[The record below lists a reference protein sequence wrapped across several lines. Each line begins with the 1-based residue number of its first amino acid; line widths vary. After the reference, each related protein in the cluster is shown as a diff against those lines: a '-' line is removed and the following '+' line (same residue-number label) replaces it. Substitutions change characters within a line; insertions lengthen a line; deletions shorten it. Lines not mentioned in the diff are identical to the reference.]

1 MKSPTAPT
9 DWPRNH
15 GQFKM
20 QNAKCKRRR
29 LRVHFDIAPE
39 DEPAAASERRVYAA
53 EAGLASLLPPEG
65 GVPGAGSWCARRL
78 RTAGFFIFNF
88 SFLICCLLLALSTSA
103 QTLLNVDFGVG
114 EKSTKTGFA
123 ATGQATNDFWNLYHH
138 YAPKFTPGMPL
149 VADSRLDNLKLA
161 DRSDSRVS
169 IAVTNAPGVWG
180 NASGDPMF
188 DTFIFAQNGSN
199 LTATINGLEPGR
211 YHFYLYGH
219 ADPDVTGEQNSSF
232 TLRSGTNTLGPLTQ
246 LGAPGWKA
254 STPWQERYQFVVFRD
269 VLVATDQPV
278 ILEVAPGPNGVA
290 VLNGLQIISRGTSP
304 PRLLSAAPTAS
315 GAANTNLLFRSVAYG
330 GRVNDTEARFTVN
343 FEVESFATNEIAA
356 PLFEGDVALI
366 AAKLPEAL
374 RIVSSAGRSQLYCAA
389 PGTYAVT
396 LDLVAKITRA
406 EPWNQIS
413 FIGPISPIA
422 SVNAEAAE
430 SGIEMQ
436 LLSGTQLDPE
446 KKALS
451 RVSGFLG
458 ADRVLNLRWQSKTAE
473 IARRS
478 LVTVDTAAT
487 AQVTPTVIKFTTV
500 LTYEIL
506 QAAVPRL
513 TIELPGSHT
522 LTRLQGEQIRDW
534 RITPSTNS
542 TALLSVEF
550 IKPVE
555 QSYTLTLSSE
565 QTVETTPQTTTLVP
579 PQPLVVERESG
590 SFTLSADDAVVEI
603 ESAPGLR
610 QVNAPTGSLA
620 AYRFTARPF
629 RVGAKLR
636 RVEPVLKLA
645 DRITA
650 RVEEARLLV
659 NHALTLNVEKA
670 GIYNL
675 ELTPP
680 PGATVAD
687 VRGDGLDD
695 WKVADGKLKLSFAA
709 RLLGARKID
718 VQLEQAHKQFP
729 EGVTLLPLVV
739 SGATNVTLQLGAA
752 SSPGIRLKTQEL
764 DGLREVPVN
773 TLQPRTDELLAFTG
787 ERADWKLILATERLS
802 PRVVSETFNLV
813 TVGDG
818 LVGGSATIRFGFI
831 NQGVQEL
838 RVALPAH
845 WKNVEFT
852 GANIRR
858 KESAP
863 GGTNSVVWTLTLQDK
878 AWGGYTLV
886 VTYDYQFDPKAAAL
900 DLAGAHTPGVERETG
915 SLGIMTAASL
925 QLEPAAPADP
935 LQRVDESEL
944 SATDR
949 ALCTRPLLLAY
960 KYTGTNY
967 QQTVRVT
974 RFEELPVLAAV
985 ADRTEL
991 ISVITEEGQMLTQA
1005 SFMVKNNEM
1014 QAQRFTLPQGAE
1026 LWSTF
1031 VNSQPAKPERDGD
1044 DILVSLPRDANRD
1057 QAFAVDIV
1065 YKQAVDVKS
1074 SLFPRRL
1081 ELKAPLTDVPN
1092 TYAEWSL
1099 FVPMT
1104 KRLSGFGGNMTVAR
1118 GTTYGLRDAWEECL
1132 QFYWRLVERNVG
1144 IIIGGLVVG
1153 VLAALFIAA
1162 ARRGMKR
1169 AIEIMAVLAIIAL
1182 LAAMLLPAL
1191 SKAKSKAQRISA
1203 VNNLKQ
1209 IGLAARQWGIDNSDR
1224 MPASFEDMKNELG
1237 TDKITIDPNTGQ
1249 RFIWVGA
1256 GKDESDPSAILAY
1269 SPSDQNGRAV
1279 LLADGSVQQVNSE
1292 KFSEMLARDEANQ
1305 RMRQAQQPTL
1315 DSASR
1320 RSMADAMPPD
1330 AAVVDAPPPPA
1341 ATVENAGFRSRYG
1354 LVGGNR
1360 GGSGMA
1366 TNGLVTAIDPTTG
1379 LPVASPAATFGSG
1392 MIAKPTV
1399 AGVRPIRID
1408 VPRSGHQFNF
1418 TKVLNVKREPLS
1430 IRAAVMP
1437 LKTWRSLQMVLQVA
1451 MFVVGL
1457 AIFWR
1462 SWHAPQRSSFWL
1474 AVAGLLVVS
1483 GVVSLFAMWRVL
1495 GVAFIALVPVL
1506 LLLLVGYGVWW
1517 FRQYREHSGP
1527 TEPPLMTGPDSTS
1540 IATLLLLL
1548 GLFAAGPAARAGD
1561 NTRWTNSVSLVSAS
1575 YTGRVQDKVA
1585 QFDATLVVASAATNQ
1600 TLPLFG
1606 DDLAVQ
1612 SFTTTGGAKLVREGR
1627 TVSVFLPAR
1636 GAATLQLKLLGKLGG
1651 DVTKRSLTFA
1661 LPPALSSQVNV
1672 TIDEAEA
1679 DVEFPTAVSFRRTTG
1694 NGQTSV
1700 TAILGATD
1708 RFELTWTPR
1717 VKRAAEIAATV
1728 FCQNTALA
1736 TFSGGVTKLRTTLD
1750 YQVTQG
1756 ELKQLRVRLPAGQ
1769 RLLRVE
1775 GASMRTWELKPEAPG
1790 EILTV
1795 DLLKGVSPGYKLT
1808 LETERVL
1815 EALPATLGIEIPHAL
1830 DVKRETGLVA
1840 LAGGEELALTVER
1853 FAGLQQVDAEEFA
1866 RAAGGAKE
1874 GLQSAFRFLGA
1885 EFALAVRLEAVQAQ
1899 LEAVIRNDFR
1909 VGLEQLSL
1917 SAQMNYTVKKAGV
1930 FALRL
1935 ALPDGW
1941 RLDSVSG
1948 NNVQQWAERNDPG
1961 ARVLEVSLKERTLG
1975 GGQLQVT
1982 LVQNWKEVPAAL
1994 RLAGVTPLDTQKLTG
2009 YVTVTSEVGI
2019 GVRTAS
2025 FDGLV
2030 EVPYASVVGA
2040 TGATQPGS
2048 ALAFKLIATEAAA
2061 TSWQLAVTTESIEA
2075 WVRAE
2080 VYNAFTF
2087 TETLVSARALVKYDV
2102 ANAPVKEFRVRV
2114 PAGAKNVE
2122 LNGVNI
2128 RRRDQLTNDWRV
2140 ELQSK
2145 VRGDYMLTVTWEW
2158 PKDSRTNQ
2166 VELAGVE
2173 ALGVERESGS
2183 LMLAANPPLQV
2194 TEKSAGELLSK
2205 IDVGELPA
2213 WTGRAPESAVLAY
2226 RYVRPGYRLLVEARR
2241 YAEAAV
2247 LQALVDSARLTTV
2260 VADDGQMMTAA
2271 SLSVRNNGRQ
2281 HLEVELP
2288 KGATVWSAF
2297 VAGEAVRP
2305 SKRGDRLLL
2314 PLERTAASDTPVAV
2328 ELTYVGEDKFPRRSG
2343 KVALASP
2350 KFDVPLKNARWD
2362 LFLPPDYDYGD
2373 FAGSMTRTVDVGAPV
2388 VQDFSRGLYSE
2399 AETQT
2404 VTERRKAMLAE
2415 LSTVKQQLAEGKT
2428 REAVGNYNRARNPG
2442 GSKGA
2447 FASTEEVEQL
2457 GQEVRRIQGSNL
2469 IQAQNAW
2476 FYENNARLN
2485 EGTLDLGLNVQSLQR
2500 GAPAAGEAE
2509 VAGKQWEK
2517 LEAAQQ
2523 LAVAKVTPLH
2533 VNLPTRGVRYAF
2545 TQVLQTEIN
2554 KPMTI
2559 GLFAENTKT
2568 PSWLGRLAVGA
2579 GAFGLLWGLMSVVA
2593 RRPD

>member
-1 MKSPTAPT
+1 MKSTNQAAKYFPSLPLPRQVLECGSPLPLLGPALCNQVPTTKRQRAAALHDAVAPT
-9 DWPRNH
+9 
-15 GQFKM
+15 K
-20 QNAKCKRRR
+20 A
-29 LRVHFDIAPE
+29 
-39 DEPAAASERRVYAA
+39 
-53 EAGLASLLPPEG
+53 
-65 GVPGAGSWCARRL
+65 
-78 RTAGFFIFNF
+78 TAIWRP
-88 SFLICCLLLALSTSA
+88 SLICLALLFLAATSSA

-114 EKSTKTGFA
+114 EKSAKTGFA

-149 VADSRLDNLKLA
+149 VADGRLDNLKLA
-161 DRSDSRVS
+161 DHSDSKIS
-169 IAVTNAPGVWG
+169 IAVANAPGVWG
-180 NASGDPMF
+180 NASGDAMF
-188 DTFIFAQNGSN
+188 DTFIFAQNASN
-199 LTATINGLEPGR
+199 LTATITGLEPGR

-219 ADPDVTGEQNSSF
+219 ADADVTGEQNSIF

-254 STPWQERYQFVVFRD
+254 SAPWQERYQYVVFRD
-269 VLVATDQPV
+269 VVVAAGLPV

-304 PRLLSAAPTAS
+304 PRLLATAPAAAGS
-315 GAANTNLLFRSVAYG
+315 ANTNLLFRSIGYAGHVT
-330 GRVNDTEARFTVN
+330 DTEARFTVN
-343 FEVESFATNEIAA
+343 FEVESLATNEISA

-374 RIVSSAGRSQLYCAA
+374 RIVSSAGKSRLFCAA

-413 FIGPISPIA
+413 FIGPVSPIA
-422 SVNAEAAE
+422 SVNVEAAE
-430 SGIEMQ
+430 AGIEMQ

-446 KKALS
+446 KKATS

-473 IARRS
+473 VARRS

-487 AQVTPTVIKFTTV
+487 VLVTPTVIKFTTA

-513 TIELPGSHT
+513 AIELPAAHT

-534 RITPSTNS
+534 KITPSTNN

-555 QSYTLTLSSE
+555 KNHTLTLYSE
-565 QTVETTPQTTTLVP
+565 QPVETAPQTTTLVP
-579 PQPLVVERESG
+579 PQPLGVEREAG
-590 SFTLSADDAVVEI
+590 SFTLSADDAQVEI

-629 RVGAKLR
+629 SVTAKLR
-636 RVEPVLKLA
+636 RVEPVLKLV
-645 DRITA
+645 DRITT
-650 RVEEARLLV
+650 RVEESRLLV
-659 NHALTLNVEKA
+659 SHALTLNVEKA
-670 GIYNL
+670 GIYAL

-680 PGATVAD
+680 PGLVVAD
-687 VRGDGLDD
+687 VRGEGVDD
-695 WKVADGKLKLSFAA
+695 WKVAEGKLKISFAA
-709 RLLGARKID
+709 RVLGPRKLD

-729 EGVTLLPLVV
+729 ESVTILPLAVT
-739 SGATNVTLQLGAA
+739 GATNVITQIGAA

-773 TLQPRTDELLAFTG
+773 TLLPRTDELLAFTG
-787 ERADWKLILATERLS
+787 EHADWKLILATEKLS
-802 PRVVSETFNLV
+802 PRIVSEIFNLV

-818 LVGGSATIRFGFI
+818 LVGGSATIRFGII
-831 NQGVQEL
+831 NQGVQEF

-858 KESAP
+858 KESSP
-863 GGTNSVVWTLTLQDK
+863 GDTNSVVWTLTLQDK

-886 VTYDYQFDPKAAAL
+886 VTYDYQFDAKAAAL

-925 QLEPAAPADP
+925 KLEPAVPVDP
-935 LQRVDESEL
+935 LHRVDESEL
-944 SATDR
+944 SETDR
-949 ALCTRPLLLAY
+949 SLCTRPLLLAY
-960 KYTGTNY
+960 KYTGMNY

-991 ISVITEEGQMLTQA
+991 TSVITEEGQMLTQA

-1014 QAQRFTLPQGAE
+1014 QAQRFTLPPKAE

-1031 VNSQPAKPERDGD
+1031 VNGQPAKPERDGD

-1057 QAFAVDIV
+1057 QAFGVDIV
-1065 YKQAVDVKS
+1065 YKQSVDLKA

-1092 TYAEWSL
+1092 TYAEWAL
-1099 FVPMT
+1099 FVPMNQ
-1104 KRLSGFGGNMTVAR
+1104 RLSGFDGNMTVAS

-1132 QFYWRLVERNVG
+1132 QFYWRLIERNVG
-1144 IIIGGLVVG
+1144 VIILCLVVS
-1153 VLAALFIAA
+1153 VLAALIIAA

-1169 AIEIMAVLAIIAL
+1169 AIEIIAVLAIIAL
-1182 LAAMLLPAL
+1182 LGAMLLPSL
-1191 SKAKSKAQRISA
+1191 SRSKAKAQRISA

-1209 IGLAARQWGIDNSDR
+1209 IGLAARQWGLDNSDR
-1224 MPASFEDMKNELG
+1224 MPTSFEDMKNELG
-1237 TDKITIDPNTGQ
+1237 TDKITFDPNTGQ
-1249 RFIWVGA
+1249 RFVWVGA
-1256 GKDESDPSAILAY
+1256 GKDETDPSAILAY

-1292 KFSEMLARDEANQ
+1292 KFSEMLVRDEVNKRQ
-1305 RMRQAQQPTL
+1305 RQAQEQP
-1315 DSASR
+1315 AF
-1320 RSMADAMPPD
+1320 MA
-1330 AAVVDAPPPPA
+1330 
-1341 ATVENAGFRSRYG
+1341 RYG
-1354 LVGGNR
+1354 LAPGPR
-1360 GGSGMA
+1360 GGGGGGGGAMA
-1366 TNGLVTAIDPTTG
+1366 TNGLAVAIDPTTG
-1379 LPVASPAATFGSG
+1379 LPVAGPAPASIDPTTGLLVGSPPTAPGFSMPAKAT
-1392 MIAKPTV
+1392 A

-1430 IRAAVMP
+1430 IKASVMP
-1437 LKTWRSLQMVLQVA
+1437 LKTWRGLQMLLQVV

-1457 AIFWR
+1457 AMFWR
-1462 SWHAPQRSSFWL
+1462 FWCAPERSAFWL
-1474 AVAGLLVVS
+1474 AVAGLLVIS

-1495 GVAFIALVPVL
+1495 GVAFIALVPL
-1506 LLLLVGYGVWW
+1506 LLFLAIGYGVWR
-1517 FRQYREHSGP
+1517 FRQHRQHTDP
-1527 TEPPLMTGPDSTS
+1527 TEPPMMDGSDSTT
-1540 IATLLLLL
+1540 IATLLIL
-1548 GLFAAGPAARAGD
+1548 AGMLAPGQSARAQD
-1561 NTRWTNSVSLVSAS
+1561 SAALTNSVSLVSAS
-1575 YTGRVQDKVA
+1575 YTGRVQDKIA
-1585 QFDATLVVASAATNQ
+1585 QFDATFVISSAATNQ
-1600 TLPLFG
+1600 TLPLFS
-1606 DDLAVQ
+1606 DDIAVQ

-1636 GAATLQLKLLGKLGG
+1636 GPATLQMKLLGKLGG
-1651 DVTKRSLTFA
+1651 DVTKRSLAFTI
-1661 LPPALSSQVNV
+1661 PPALSSQVNM

-1679 DVEFPTAVSFRRTTG
+1679 DVEFPTAVSFRRTAG

-1700 TAILGATD
+1700 SAILGAAD
-1708 RFELTWTPR
+1708 RFDLTWTPR

-1756 ELKQLRVRLPAGQ
+1756 ELKQLRVRLSVGQ

-1775 GASMRTWELKPEAPG
+1775 GASMRTWELKPDATG

-1815 EALPATLGIEIPHAL
+1815 DPLPTTVGVEIPHAL
-1830 DVKRETGLVA
+1830 NVKRETGLVA

-1853 FAGLQQVDAEEFA
+1853 SADLQRVDAEEFA
-1866 RAAGGAKE
+1866 RAAGVAKE
-1874 GLQSAFRFLGA
+1874 GLLSAFRFLKA
-1885 EFALAVRLEAVQAQ
+1885 DFDLAVRVEAVQPQIDA
-1899 LEAVIRNDFR
+1899 AIRNDFR

-1917 SAQMNYTVKKAGV
+1917 GAQMNYTVKKAGV

-1941 RLDSVSG
+1941 RLDSVKG
-1948 NNVQQWAERNDPG
+1948 DNVQQWAERGDPG

-1975 GGQLQVT
+1975 AGQLQVV
-1982 LVQNWKEVPAAL
+1982 LSQNWKDVPPAL
-1994 RLAGVTPLDTQKLTG
+1994 NLAGVAPLGAQKLSG

-2019 GVRTAS
+2019 GVKTVS

-2030 EVPYASVVGA
+2030 EVPYASVAGA
-2040 TGATQPGS
+2040 AGSPQQGS

-2061 TSWQLAVTTESIEA
+2061 AGWKLSVATESVEA

-2080 VYNAFTF
+2080 VFNTFTF
-2087 TETLVSARALVKYDV
+2087 TETLVSARVLVKYDI

-2114 PAGAKNVE
+2114 PVGAMNVE
-2122 LNGVNI
+2122 LSGVNI
-2128 RRRDQLTNDWRV
+2128 RRRDQQTNDWRV
-2140 ELQSK
+2140 ELQNK
-2145 VRGDYMLTVTWEW
+2145 VRGDYVLTVTWEW
-2158 PKDSRTNQ
+2158 PKDSRTNL
-2166 VELAGVE
+2166 VALVGVE
-2173 ALGVERESGS
+2173 ALGVEREAGS
-2183 LMLAANPPLQV
+2183 LVLVAKPPLQV
-2194 TEKSAGELLSK
+2194 TEKSPGELLNK

-2213 WTGRAPESAVLAY
+2213 WTGRVPESAVLAY
-2226 RYVRPGYRLLVEARR
+2226 RYVRPGFRLLVEARR
-2241 YAEAAV
+2241 YAEAEV
-2247 LQALVDSARLTTV
+2247 LQALVDTARFTTV
-2260 VADDGQMMTAA
+2260 VADDGQMMTEA

-2281 HLEVELP
+2281 HLEIELP
-2288 KGATVWSAF
+2288 KGTTVWSAF
-2297 VAGEAVRP
+2297 VAGEPVRP
-2305 SKRGDRLLL
+2305 SVRAGRLLL
-2314 PLERTAASDTPVAV
+2314 PLERTSASDTPITV
-2328 ELTYVGEDKFPRRSG
+2328 ELTYVGENKFPRRNG
-2343 KVALASP
+2343 DVALVSP
-2350 KFDVPLKNARWD
+2350 MFDVPLKNARWD
-2362 LFLPPDYDYGD
+2362 LFLPPDYDYRD
-2373 FAGSMTRTVDVGAPV
+2373 FAGSMTRTADVGAPV
-2388 VQDFSRGLYSE
+2388 VQDFSRSLYSE
-2399 AETQT
+2399 AETSK
-2404 VTERRKAMLAE
+2404 VTEKQKAMVEE
-2415 LSTVKQQLAEGKT
+2415 LSNVKQQLAEGKT
-2428 REAVGNYNRARNPG
+2428 REAVGNYNRAKSPSGN
-2442 GSKGA
+2442 KGT
-2447 FASTEEVEQL
+2447 FANSDEVEQL
-2457 GQEVRRIQGSNL
+2457 GKEVRRIQSSNL

-2476 FYENNARLN
+2476 YIENNARLN
-2485 EGTLDLGLNVQSLQR
+2485 NGTVDLGLNLQSQR
-2500 GAPAAGEAE
+2500 QIAQTDGEAE

-2523 LAVAKVTPLH
+2523 LAVTKVTPLH
-2533 VNLPTRGVRYAF
+2533 VNLPARGVRYSF

-2559 GLFAENTKT
+2559 GLYAENTKT

-2579 GAFGLLWGLMSVVA
+2579 TVFGLLWVMMSVVA
-2593 RRPD
+2593 RRRD

>member
-1 MKSPTAPT
+1 MKSTLSPT
-9 DWPRNH
+9 DSPLNQGQPKMKNDNGKRQKPRMADFCILN
-15 GQFKM
+15 F
-20 QNAKCKRRR
+20 A
-29 LRVHFDIAPE
+29 
-39 DEPAAASERRVYAA
+39 
-53 EAGLASLLPPEG
+53 
-65 GVPGAGSWCARRL
+65 
-78 RTAGFFIFNF
+78 FFISGLF
-88 SFLICCLLLALSTSA
+88 LALSSPA

-114 EKSTKTGFA
+114 EKSAKTGFA

-149 VADSRLDNLKLA
+149 VADGRLDNLKLA

-169 IAVTNAPGVWG
+169 IAVANAPGVWG
-180 NASGDPMF
+180 NASGDAMF
-188 DTFIFAQNGSN
+188 DTFIFAQNASN
-199 LTATINGLEPGR
+199 LTATITGLEPGR

-219 ADPDVTGEQNSSF
+219 ADADVTGEQNSIF

-254 STPWQERYQFVVFRD
+254 SAPWQERYQFVVFRD
-269 VLVATDQPV
+269 VVVAAGLPV
-278 ILEVAPGPNGVA
+278 IIEVAPGPNGVA

-304 PRLLSAAPTAS
+304 PRMLATALAAAGS
-315 GAANTNLLFRSVAYG
+315 ANTNLLFRSIAYAG
-330 GRVNDTEARFTVN
+330 HVTDTEARFTVN
-343 FEVESFATNEIAA
+343 FEVESFATHEISG

-374 RIVSSAGRSQLYCAA
+374 RIVSSAGKSRLFCSA

-413 FIGPISPIA
+413 FIGPVSPIA
-422 SVNAEAAE
+422 SVNVEAAE
-430 SGIEMQ
+430 AGIEMQ

-446 KKALS
+446 KKATS

-473 IARRS
+473 VARRS
-478 LVTVDTAAT
+478 LVTVDTTAT
-487 AQVTPTVIKFTTV
+487 AQVTPTVIKFTTA

-513 TIELPGSHT
+513 TIELPASHT

-534 RITPSTNS
+534 KITPGTNNS
-542 TALLSVEF
+542 ALLNVEF

-555 QSYTLTLSSE
+555 KSHTLTLYSE
-565 QTVETTPQTTTLVP
+565 QPVETAPQTTTLVP
-579 PQPLVVERESG
+579 PQPLGVERESG
-590 SFTLSADDAVVEI
+590 SFTLSADDAQVEI
-603 ESAPGLR
+603 EAAPGLR
-610 QVNAPTGSLA
+610 QVNAPAGSLA

-629 RVGAKLR
+629 SIRAKLR

-650 RVEEARLLV
+650 RVEESRLLV
-659 NHALTLNVEKA
+659 SHVLTLNVEKA
-670 GIYNL
+670 GIYTL
-675 ELTPP
+675 ELTTP
-680 PGATVAD
+680 PGLTVAD
-687 VRGDGLDD
+687 VRGEGVDD
-695 WKVADGKLKLSFAA
+695 WKTADGKLKLSFAA
-709 RLLGARKID
+709 RVLGTRKLEI
-718 VQLEQAHKQFP
+718 QLERAHKQFP
-729 EGVTLLPLVV
+729 ESVTILPLAVT
-739 SGATNVTLQLGAA
+739 GATNVTTQLGAA

-764 DGLREVPVN
+764 EGLREVPVN
-773 TLQPRTDELLAFTG
+773 TLQPRSDELLAFTG
-787 ERADWKLILATERLS
+787 ERADWQLILATEKLS
-802 PRVVSETFNLV
+802 PRIVSEIFNLV

-818 LVGGSATIRFGFI
+818 LVGGSATIRFGII
-831 NQGVQEL
+831 NQGVQEF

-858 KESAP
+858 KESSP
-863 GGTNSVVWTLTLQDK
+863 GSTNSVVWTLTLQDK

-886 VTYDYQFDPKAAAL
+886 VTYDYQFDAKAAAL

-915 SLGIMTAASL
+915 SVGIMTAASL
-925 QLEPAAPADP
+925 KLEPAAPADP
-935 LQRVDESEL
+935 LHRVDESEL
-944 SATDR
+944 SETDR
-949 ALCTRPLLLAY
+949 SLCTRPLLLAY

-1014 QAQRFTLPQGAE
+1014 QAQRFTLPKGAE

-1031 VNSQPAKPERDGD
+1031 VNGQPAKPERDGD

-1065 YKQAVDVKS
+1065 YKQSVDLKS
-1074 SLFPRRL
+1074 SIFPRRL

-1092 TYAEWSL
+1092 TYAEWAL
-1099 FVPMT
+1099 FVPMNR
-1104 KRLSGFGGNMTVAR
+1104 RLSGFDGNMTVAS

-1144 IIIGGLVVG
+1144 VIILCLVVG
-1153 VLAALFIAA
+1153 VLAALVIAA

-1203 VNNLKQ
+1203 MSNLKQ
-1209 IGLAARQWGIDNSDR
+1209 IGLAARIWSGDNSDR
-1224 MPASFEDMKNELG
+1224 MPASFEDMKSELG
-1237 TDKITIDPNTGQ
+1237 TDKVTMDPNTGQ
-1249 RFIWVGA
+1249 RFVWVGA
-1256 GKDESDPSAILAY
+1256 GKDASDPSTILAY

-1292 KFSEMLARDEANQ
+1292 KFSEMLVRDEANQ
-1305 RMRQAQQPTL
+1305 RMRQTQQP
-1315 DSASR
+1315 AR
-1320 RSMADAMPPD
+1320 GYADAPSKPRALAEPAD
-1330 AAVVDAPPPPA
+1330 ALAVAPPSPA
-1341 ATVENAGFRSRYG
+1341 AAAPEEAAFRARYG
-1354 LVGGNR
+1354 LVGGGR
-1360 GGSGMA
+1360 VGGAM
-1366 TNGLVTAIDPTTG
+1366 VTDGSPVAIDATTG
-1379 LPVASPAATFGSG
+1379 LPVAGQATTPGLG
-1392 MIAKPTV
+1392 MPPKPTA

-1430 IRAAVMP
+1430 ISASVMP
-1437 LKTWRSLQMVLQVA
+1437 LKTWRGLQMLLQVV

-1457 AIFWR
+1457 AMLWRFWR
-1462 SWHAPQRSSFWL
+1462 APQRSAFRL
-1474 AVAGLLVVS
+1474 AVAGMLVIG

-1495 GVAFIALVPVL
+1495 GVAFIALVPIL
-1506 LLLLVGYGVWW
+1506 LLLAIGHGVWR
-1517 FRQYREHSGP
+1517 FRQHRQHLLP
-1527 TEPPLMTGPDSTS
+1527 TEPPMMDGPDSTT

-1548 GLFAAGPAARAGD
+1548 GIFGAGTPVLAED
-1561 NTRWTNSVSLVSAS
+1561 NTTLTNSVSLVSAS

-1585 QFDATLVVASAATNQ
+1585 QFDATFAISSATTNQ
-1600 TLPLFG
+1600 TLPLFS
-1606 DDLAVQ
+1606 DDIAVQ

-1636 GAATLQLKLLGKLGG
+1636 GPARLQMKLLGKLGG
-1651 DVTKRSLTFA
+1651 DVTKRSLAFA
-1661 LPPALSSQVNV
+1661 IPPALSSQVNV

-1679 DVEFPTAVSFRRTTG
+1679 DVEFPTAVSFRRTAS

-1700 TAILGATD
+1700 SAVLGATD

-1775 GASMRTWELKPEAPG
+1775 GASMRTWELKPDAAG

-1815 EALPATLGIEIPHAL
+1815 DSLPVTVVVEIPHAL

-1840 LAGGEELALTVER
+1840 LSGGEELALTVER
-1853 FAGLQQVDAEEFA
+1853 FAGLQRVDAEEFA
-1866 RAAGGAKE
+1866 QAAGAAKE
-1874 GLQSAFRFLGA
+1874 GLLSAFRFLKA
-1885 EFALAVRLEAVQAQ
+1885 DFDLAVRVEAVQPQ
-1899 LEAVIRNDFR
+1899 IEAAIRNDFR

-1917 SAQMNYTVKKAGV
+1917 VAQVNYTVKKAGV
-1930 FALRL
+1930 FALHL

-1948 NNVQQWAERNDPG
+1948 TNVQQWAERGDAG
-1961 ARVLEVSLKERTLG
+1961 TRVLEVALKERTLG
-1975 GGQLQVT
+1975 AGQLQVT
-1982 LVQNWKEVPAAL
+1982 LSQNWKDVPPAL
-1994 RLAGVTPLDTQKLTG
+1994 SLAGVSPLGAQKLSG
-2009 YVTVTSEVGI
+2009 YVTVTAEVGI
-2019 GVRTAS
+2019 GVKTVS
-2025 FDGLV
+2025 FDGLI
-2030 EVPYASVVGA
+2030 EVPYASVANTAGS
-2040 TGATQPGS
+2040 ATQGS
-2048 ALAFKLIATEAAA
+2048 ALAFKLIATDAA
-2061 TSWQLAVTTESIEA
+2061 TAGWKLSIATESVEA

-2080 VYNAFTF
+2080 VFNAFTV
-2087 TETLVSARALVKYDV
+2087 TETLVSARALVKYDI

-2122 LNGVNI
+2122 ISGVNI
-2128 RRRDQLTNDWRV
+2128 RRRDQQTNDWRV

-2145 VRGDYMLTVTWEW
+2145 VRGDYVLTVTWEW
-2158 PKDSRTNQ
+2158 PKDSRTNL
-2166 VELAGVE
+2166 VELAGIE

-2183 LMLAANPPLQV
+2183 LVLVAKPPLQV
-2194 TEKSAGELLSK
+2194 TEKSAGELLNK

-2226 RYVRPGYRLLVEARR
+2226 RYVRPGYRLRVEARR
-2241 YAEAAV
+2241 YAEAEV
-2247 LQALVDSARLTTV
+2247 LQALVDSARFTTV
-2260 VADDGQMMTAA
+2260 VADDGQMMTEAN
-2271 SLSVRNNGRQ
+2271 LSVRNNGRQ
-2281 HLEVELP
+2281 HLEIELP
-2288 KGATVWSAF
+2288 KGTTVWSAF
-2297 VAGEAVRP
+2297 VAGEPVRP

-2314 PLERTAASDTPVAV
+2314 PLERTAASDAPITV
-2328 ELTYVGEDKFPRRSG
+2328 ELTYVGEDHFPRRNG

-2350 KFDVPLKNARWD
+2350 LFDVPLKNARWD

-2373 FAGSMTRTVDVGAPV
+2373 FTGSMTRTVDVGAPV
-2388 VQDFSRGLYSE
+2388 VQDFSRSLYSE
-2399 AETQT
+2399 AEMLS
-2404 VTERRKAMLAE
+2404 VTEKQKAMQEE

-2428 REAVGNYNRARNPG
+2428 REAVGNYNRAKNPS

-2447 FASTEEVEQL
+2447 FAKSDEVEQL
-2457 GQEVRRIQGSNL
+2457 GKEVRRIQGSNL

-2476 FYENNARLN
+2476 YFENNARLN
-2485 EGTLDLGLNVQSLQR
+2485 EGSVDLGLNVQSQQR
-2500 GAPAAGEAE
+2500 GAQADGDAE

-2523 LAVAKVTPLH
+2523 LAVTKVTPLH
-2533 VNLPTRGVRYAF
+2533 VNLPARGVRYSF

-2568 PSWLGRLAVGA
+2568 PSWLGRLGA
-2579 GAFGLLWGLMSVVA
+2579 GATAFGLLWVLMSVMA
-2593 RRPD
+2593 RRRD

>member
-1 MKSPTAPT
+1 MKSTTSPT
-9 DWPRNH
+9 DLPMNQ
-15 GQFKM
+15 GQLKM
-20 QNAKCKRRR
+20 KNEKGKRRR
-29 LRVHFDIAPE
+29 LRATEF
-39 DEPAAASERRVYAA
+39 
-53 EAGLASLLPPEG
+53 L
-65 GVPGAGSWCARRL
+65 
-78 RTAGFFIFNF
+78 IFNF
-88 SFLICCLLLALSTSA
+88 AFLISSLFLAPTTPA

-114 EKSTKTGFA
+114 EKSAKTGFA

-149 VADSRLDNLKLA
+149 VADGRLDNLKLA
-161 DRSDSRVS
+161 DRSDSHVS
-169 IAVTNAPGVWG
+169 LAVMNAPGVWG

-199 LTATINGLEPGR
+199 LTATISGLEPGR

-219 ADPDVTGEQNSSF
+219 ADADVTGEQNSVF
-232 TLRSGTNTLGPLTQ
+232 TLRAGTNALGPLTQ
-246 LGAPGWKA
+246 LGAPGWKTSA
-254 STPWQERYQFVVFRD
+254 PWQERYQYVVFRD
-269 VLVATDQPV
+269 VAVAAGMPV
-278 ILEVAPGPNGVA
+278 IIEVAPGPNGVA

-304 PRLLSAAPTAS
+304 PRLLAPAVPAVGT
-315 GAANTNLLFRSVAYG
+315 ANTNLLFRSITYAGHVT
-330 GRVNDTEARFTVN
+330 DTEARFTVN
-343 FEVESFATNEIAA
+343 FEVESLATNEISA
-356 PLFEGDVALI
+356 PLFEGDVALL

-374 RIVSSAGRSQLYCAA
+374 RIVSSAGKARLFCAV
-389 PGTYAVT
+389 PGTYAMA

-413 FIGPISPIA
+413 FIGPVSPIA
-422 SVNAEAAE
+422 SVNANAAE
-430 SGIEMQ
+430 AGIEMQ

-446 KKALS
+446 KKATS

-473 IARRS
+473 VARRS
-478 LVTVDTAAT
+478 LVTVDTAAM

-500 LTYEIL
+500 LRYEIL

-513 TIELPGSHT
+513 AIELPAAHT

-534 RITPSTNS
+534 KITPGTNN
-542 TALLSVEF
+542 TALLNVEF

-555 QSYTLTLSSE
+555 KNYTITLYSE
-565 QTVETTPQTTTLVP
+565 QPVETTPQTTLLVP
-579 PQPLVVERESG
+579 PQPLEVERESG
-590 SFTLSADDAVVEI
+590 SFILSADDAQVEI

-610 QVNAPTGSLA
+610 QVNAPAGSLA

-629 RVGAKLR
+629 SVSAKLR
-636 RVEPVLKLA
+636 RVEPVLKLV
-645 DRITA
+645 DRVTA
-650 RVEEARLLV
+650 RVEESRLLV

-670 GIYNL
+670 GIYAL

-680 PGATVAD
+680 PGLAVAE
-687 VRGDGLDD
+687 VRGDGVDD
-695 WKVADGKLKLSFAA
+695 WKAADGKLKLSFAA
-709 RLLGARKID
+709 RVLGTRKLE
-718 VQLEQAHKQFP
+718 VQLERAHKPFP
-729 EGVTLLPLVV
+729 EGVTILPLAVT
-739 SGATNVTLQLGAA
+739 GATNVTTQLGAA

-773 TLQPRTDELLAFTG
+773 TLLPRTDELLAFTG
-787 ERADWKLILATERLS
+787 EHVDWKLVLATEKLS
-802 PRVVSETFNLV
+802 PRIVSEIFNLV

-818 LVGGSATIRFGFI
+818 LVGGSATIRFGII
-831 NQGVQEL
+831 NQGVQEF

-858 KESAP
+858 KESSP
-863 GGTNSVVWTLTLQDK
+863 GDTNSVVWTLTLQDK

-886 VTYDYQFDPKAAAL
+886 VTYDYQFDAKAAAL

-925 QLEPAAPADP
+925 KLEPAAPADP
-935 LQRVDESEL
+935 LHRVDESEL
-944 SATDR
+944 SETDR
-949 ALCTRPLLLAY
+949 SLCTRPLLLAY

-967 QQTVRVT
+967 LHTVRVT

-1014 QAQRFTLPQGAE
+1014 QAQRFTLPPKAE

-1031 VNSQPAKPERDGD
+1031 VNGQPAKPERDGD

-1065 YKQAVDVKS
+1065 YKQSVDLKS

-1092 TYAEWSL
+1092 TYAEWAL
-1099 FVPMT
+1099 FVPMS
-1104 KRLSGFGGNMTVAR
+1104 KRLSGFDGNMTVAR

-1132 QFYWRLVERNVG
+1132 QFYWGLIERNVG
-1144 IIIGGLVVG
+1144 LIILCLVVG
-1153 VLAALFIAA
+1153 VLASLVIAA
-1162 ARRGMKR
+1162 ARRGMRR

-1209 IGLAARQWGIDNSDR
+1209 IGLASRQWAIDNSDR
-1224 MPASFEDMKNELG
+1224 MPASFEDMKAELG
-1237 TDKITIDPNTGQ
+1237 TDKVTIDPNTGQ
-1249 RFIWVGA
+1249 RFVWVGA
-1256 GKDESDPSAILAY
+1256 GKDETDPSAILAY

-1292 KFSEMLARDEANQ
+1292 KFSEMLVRDEANQ
-1305 RMRQAQQPTL
+1305 RMRQVRESTRSYMDAP
-1315 DSASR
+1315 SR
-1320 RSMADAMPPD
+1320 PRALAET
-1330 AAVVDAPPPPA
+1330 VDAVAMVPPPPA
-1341 ATVENAGFRSRYG
+1341 VAVPDQAEFRARYG
-1354 LVGGNR
+1354 ATGG
-1360 GGSGMA
+1360 GGGGAGGAA
-1366 TNGLVTAIDPTTG
+1366 TIDPTTG
-1379 LPVASPAATFGSG
+1379 LPVAGPATTLGLNVPP
-1392 MIAKPTV
+1392 KPTA

-1430 IRAAVMP
+1430 IKASVMP
-1437 LKTWRSLQMVLQVA
+1437 LKTWRGLQMLLQVV

-1457 AIFWR
+1457 TMLWRFWR
-1462 SWHAPQRSSFWL
+1462 APQRSAFWL
-1474 AVAGLLVVS
+1474 AVAGMLVIS

-1495 GVAFIALVPVL
+1495 GVAFIALVPL
-1506 LLLLVGYGVWW
+1506 LLFLAIGYGIWR
-1517 FRQYREHSGP
+1517 FRQHRQHSRP
-1527 TEPPLMTGPDSTS
+1527 TEPPMMDGPDSTTL
-1540 IATLLLLL
+1540 ATLLLLTGML
-1548 GLFAAGPAARAGD
+1548 ATGISVRAQD
-1561 NTRWTNSVSLVSAS
+1561 NATLTNSVSLVSAS

-1585 QFDATLVVASAATNQ
+1585 QFEATFVISSAMTNQ
-1600 TLPLFG
+1600 TLPLFS
-1606 DDLAVQ
+1606 DDIAVQ
-1612 SFTTTGGAKLVREGR
+1612 AFTTTGGAKLVREGR

-1636 GAATLQLKLLGKLGG
+1636 GPATLQMKLLGKLGG
-1651 DVTKRSLTFA
+1651 DVTKRSLAFTI
-1661 LPPALSSQVNV
+1661 PPALSSQVNV

-1679 DVEFPTAVSFRRTTG
+1679 DVEFPTAVSFRRTASAA
-1694 NGQTSV
+1694 QTSV
-1700 TAILGATD
+1700 SAILGATD
-1708 RFELTWTPR
+1708 RFEMTWTPR

-1775 GASMRTWELKPEAPG
+1775 GASMRTWELKPDATG

-1815 EALPATLGIEIPHAL
+1815 DKLPATVGVEIPHAL

-1840 LAGGEELALTVER
+1840 LSGGEELALTVER
-1853 FAGLQQVDAEEFA
+1853 SAELQRVDAEEFA
-1866 RAAGGAKE
+1866 RAAGVAKE
-1874 GLQSAFRFLGA
+1874 GLLSAFRFLKA
-1885 EFALAVRLEAVQAQ
+1885 DFDLAVRVEAVQPQ
-1899 LEAVIRNDFR
+1899 IEAAIRNDFR

-1917 SAQMNYTVKKAGV
+1917 VAQMNYTVKKAGV

-1948 NNVQQWAERNDPG
+1948 TNVQQWSERGDPG

-1975 GGQLQVT
+1975 AGQLQVT
-1982 LVQNWKEVPAAL
+1982 LAQNWKDVPPAL
-1994 RLAGVTPLDTQKLTG
+1994 SLAGVAPLGPQKLSG
-2009 YVTVTSEVGI
+2009 YVTVTSEIGI
-2019 GVRTAS
+2019 GVKTAS

-2030 EVPYASVVGA
+2030 EVPYASVAGA
-2040 TGATQPGS
+2040 AGSTQQGS
-2048 ALAFKLIATEAAA
+2048 ALAFKLIATDAAA
-2061 TSWQLAVTTESIEA
+2061 GWKLSIATEGVEA

-2080 VYNAFTF
+2080 VFNAFTF
-2087 TETLVSARALVKYDV
+2087 TETLVSARSLVKFDI

-2122 LNGVNI
+2122 INGVNI
-2128 RRRDQLTNDWRV
+2128 RRRDQQTNDWRV
-2140 ELQSK
+2140 ELQNK
-2145 VRGDYMLTVTWEW
+2145 VRGDYVLTVTWEW
-2158 PKDSRTNQ
+2158 PKDSRTNL
-2166 VELAGVE
+2166 VALAGVE
-2173 ALGVERESGS
+2173 ALGVEREAGS
-2183 LMLAANPPLQV
+2183 LVLVARPPLQV
-2194 TEKSAGELLSK
+2194 TEKSAGELLNK
-2205 IDVGELPA
+2205 MDVGELPA

-2226 RYVRPGYRLLVEARR
+2226 RYIRPGYRLLVEARR
-2241 YAEAAV
+2241 YAEAEV
-2247 LQALVDSARLTTV
+2247 LQALVDSARFTTV
-2260 VADDGQMMTAA
+2260 VADDGQMMTEA

-2281 HLEVELP
+2281 HLEIELP
-2288 KGATVWSAF
+2288 KGTTVWSAF
-2297 VAGEAVRP
+2297 VAGEPVRP

-2314 PLERTAASDTPVAV
+2314 PLERTTASDAPITV
-2328 ELTYVGEDKFPRRSG
+2328 ELTYVGENKFPRRNG
-2343 KVALASP
+2343 NVALASP
-2350 KFDVPLKNARWD
+2350 MFDVPLKNARWD

-2373 FAGSMTRTVDVGAPV
+2373 FAGSMTRTVDLGAPV
-2388 VQDFSRGLYSE
+2388 VQDFSRSLYSE
-2399 AETQT
+2399 AETLT
-2404 VTERRKAMLAE
+2404 VTEKRKAMQEE

-2428 REAVGNYNRARNPG
+2428 REAVGNYNRAKNPAAN
-2442 GSKGA
+2442 KGY
-2447 FASTEEVEQL
+2447 FADSGEVEEL
-2457 GQEVRRIQGSNL
+2457 GRELRRIQGSNL

-2476 FYENNARLN
+2476 YFENNARLN
-2485 EGTLDLGLNVQSLQR
+2485 DGTVDLGLNVQAPQR
-2500 GAPAAGEAE
+2500 GAQADGDAE

-2533 VNLPTRGVRYAF
+2533 VNLPARGVRYSF

-2579 GAFGLLWGLMSVVA
+2579 TAFGLLWGLMSVVA
-2593 RRPD
+2593 RRRD